1 MWLPVSEE
9 TQDQHGELS
18 PLCVNPRP
26 SRAWCSGTG
35 VDTAPRAPPPRPGGQ
50 AAPTLP
56 EVPGRTLCTKRGS
69 LKAPRAAGHLA
80 AVI

>member
-1 MWLPVSEE
+1 MGNCPHCVSIPVLP
-9 TQDQHGELS
+9 G
-18 PLCVNPRP
+18 RGARG
-26 SRAWCSGTG
+26 RAWCSGTG
-35 VDTAPRAPPPRPGGQ
+35 VDTAPRAPPPRPGGR